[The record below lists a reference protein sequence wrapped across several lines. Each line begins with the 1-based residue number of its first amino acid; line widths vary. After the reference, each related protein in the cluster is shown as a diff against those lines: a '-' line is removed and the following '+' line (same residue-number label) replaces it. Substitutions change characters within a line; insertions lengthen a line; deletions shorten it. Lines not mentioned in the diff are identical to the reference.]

1 MRRKSLITIVQYRT
15 FSLVA
20 RCPVLLVCAQDGN
33 ICFFSVALEI
43 KGYLTLFCSFK
54 LAPRLHSIRASFC
67 PLLYLEKGEFIFT

>member
-1 MRRKSLITIVQYRT
+1 MRSKSLITTVQYRT

-43 KGYLTLFCSFK
+43 KGYLTLLCSLK
-54 LAPRLHSIRASFC
+54 LALRLHSIHASFC
-67 PLLYLEKGEFIFT
+67 PLFLLKKGNS